1 MGRIVLN
8 EVEFK
13 FEKVND
19 QLGETGV
26 LNQNLFLNNDALTE
40 VEMET
45 IAVIEAGAFKRCFNL
60 KKAIFPKCVLLG
72 EEAFNWNR
80 GLTDVIL
87 NEALTEIKN
96 NTFEYCNNLKNIN
109 LSSNL
114 EKVGDRAF
122 DSCSILTIDTVLNNL
137 KEIGDF
143 GFSGCYNL
151 DLKFDINKITKIGRG
166 GFQNC
171 NNLKLSTFPPNLE
184 ALEENQ
190 FQGCSLCTFDSIS
203 NRFKELPRFI
213 FIHTGVAFKNLPFIK
228 KFGEVCLGYC
238 KNLTTLTLGSKG
250 NPVEYITPHD
260 FTGSNPS
267 KWTSG
272 SFYSST
278 NLISLTIYTT
288 GGQPLAGAPW
298 GATNATITYLPA

>member
-13 FEKVND
+13 FEKIND
-19 QLGETGV
+19 ELGETGV
-26 LNQNLFLNNDALTE
+26 LNQNIFLNNNALTE

-45 IAVIEAGAFKRCFNL
+45 ITVIEDRAFKRCLNL
-60 KKAIFPKCVLLG
+60 KKAILPKCVLLG

-80 GLTDVIL
+80 ELTDIIL

-96 NTFEYCNNLKNIN
+96 NTFETCDKLKNIN
-109 LSSNL
+109 LSSSL
-114 EKVGDRAF
+114 EKVGDYAF
-122 DSCSILTIDTVLNNL
+122 RSCSILTIDTVLNNL

-166 GFQNC
+166 GFQLC
-171 NNLKLSTFPPNLE
+171 NNLKLPTFPPNLE
-184 ALEENQ
+184 TLEENQ
-190 FQGCSLCTFDSIS
+190 FQGCFLCTFDSIP

-250 NPVEYITPHD
+250 NPVEYIAPHD
-260 FTGSNPS
+260 FTGNDSS